1 MPNLPTTNIAS
12 FLPALAAVKPYQP
25 AVVFP
30 HARDRAGRVAYTHF
44 TIRQL
49 DDESNRLA
57 HGLQQVGI
65 RQGVRTVLM
74 VKPGLEFFALVFA
87 LFKVGAVPV
96 LIDPGMGVRNLGQC
110 LAEAQ
115 PQAFI
120 GIPKAQ
126 LARRLLGWGRK
137 TIHVV
142 VTVGRRPFW
151 GGFSLE
157 DIRQRG
163 ENAGL
168 YPPAAF
174 DAHEP
179 AAILFTSGSTG
190 PPKGAVY
197 THSVFLAQVE
207 LLRDTF
213 GIEPG
218 EIDLCTFPLFAL
230 FAPALAMTA
239 VVPDMDATRPALAN
253 PGKIIEAIED
263 FGVTNLFGSPA
274 LLNRLSLHGEEHGT
288 RLPTLRRVIS
298 AGAPVSATI
307 VDRMSRMLA
316 PGVQVFT
323 PYGATEALPVSNIGS
338 DEILQETRHETARG
352 AGICVGKP
360 VHGME
365 VLILRISDEPIPC
378 LGQEDIATA
387 GEIGEI
393 AVKGLVV
400 TATYFNRPEATT
412 LAKTADPSGGLYHR
426 MGDLGYLDA
435 AGRLWMCGR
444 KSHRV
449 QTSGKT
455 LFTIPCEGVF
465 NVQPDVY
472 RTALVGVGAAGAA
485 QPVLCVEL
493 KPECRGANREQVR
506 RELLT
511 LGAAHPHTSGIRS
524 ILFHPAFPVD
534 IRHNSKIFRE
544 KLALWAAKVR
554 T

>member
-1 MPNLPTTNIAS
+1 MRNLSAKNIAS
-12 FLPALAAVKPYQP
+12 FLPALAAAKPHQP
-25 AVVFP
+25 AVIYP
-30 HARDRAGRVAYTHF
+30 HGRDRAGRVAYTHLTF
-44 TIRQL
+44 RQL

-57 HGLQQVGI
+57 HGLHQVGI

-126 LARRLLGWGRK
+126 LARCLLGWGRK
-137 TIHVV
+137 TIHLV
-142 VTVGRRPFW
+142 VTLGRRLLW

-163 ENAGL
+163 DKAGP
-168 YPPAAF
+168 YPPALF
-174 DAHEP
+174 DVHEP

-239 VVPDMDATRPALAN
+239 VVPEMDATRPARAD
-253 PGKIIEAIED
+253 PAKIVAAIDD

-274 LLNRLSLHGEEHGT
+274 LLNRVGRYGEEYGT
-288 RLPTLRRVIS
+288 RLPSLRRVIS

-307 VDRMSRMLA
+307 VERMSRMLA

-352 AGICVGKP
+352 AGICVGRP
-360 VHGME
+360 VQRME
-365 VLILRISDEPIPC
+365 VLILNISDEPIPK
-378 LGQEDIATA
+378 LRQEHVAPE

-393 AVKGLVV
+393 AVKGSVV
-400 TATYFNRPEATT
+400 TASYFNRPEATA
-412 LAKTADPSGGLYHR
+412 LAKTADPSDGFYHR
-426 MGDLGYLDA
+426 MGDLGYFDGM
-435 AGRLWMCGR
+435 GRLWMCGR

-449 QTSGKT
+449 QTSEKT
-455 LFTIPCEGVF
+455 LFTIPCEGIF
-465 NVQPDVY
+465 NVHPAVY
-472 RTALVGVGAAGAA
+472 RTALVGVGATGAA
-485 QPVLCVEL
+485 HPILCVEL
-493 KPECRGANREQVR
+493 KQECRRANCDQVR
-506 RELLT
+506 RELLA
-511 LGAAHPHTSGIRS
+511 LGAAHSHTAGIQT
-524 ILFHPAFPVD
+524 ILFHPRFPVD
-534 IRHNSKIFRE
+534 IRHNSKIFRD
-544 KLALWAAKVR
+544 KLALWAARAR